1 MSMTSPAPGTRWF
14 ATGRLVWGAFLLKR
28 PGRMFDGASHTVGDT
43 AAHRVTVALG
53 VRETVQAGLGLIFT
67 GPVALRAGAAVDAT
81 HAVSML
87 AVAACS
93 QRYRRPAL
101 VSAGVAGAAALVG
114 LALTERDADRPFLF
128 PTRGTLSHGAES
140 SAHGAESSAHGAESS
155 AHGVESSGSAGTGAS
170 PAEGS
175 KAVTATADT
184 ARSSQPGHPRLI
196 FALGGEAL
204 ELPEDDRLI
213 RDGFEL
219 RRDVSTIGS
228 APSADLRLEGVAA
241 LQARVVREA
250 GELIF
255 VNVSTTSPSRVNGA
269 ESARVLLRTGDR
281 IEMGQHVLSYFREEF
296 ADHGSEELARRDA
309 GHRPA

>member
-28 PGRMFDGASHTVGDT
+28 PGRMFDGASHPVGDN

-114 LALTERDADRPFLF
+114 LALTERDSDRRFLA
-128 PTRGTLSHGAES
+128 PTRGTLTHGV
-140 SAHGAESSAHGAESS
+140 ESS
-155 AHGVESSGSAGTGAS
+155 AHGVESSEGAGTCAS

-184 ARSSQPGHPRLI
+184 ARPSQPGHPRLI

-204 ELPEDDRLI
+204 QLPEDDRLI

-296 ADHGSEELARRDA
+296 ADHGFEELARRDA